1 MRNPVGDFI
10 YYKVDNVWFIVV
22 YVSKNNTE
30 QAVTP
35 AADEAAAP
43 EEDQSESAE
52 QPDAPVS
59 EQLETGRLRI
69 LRTIRNL
76 FLTQNKVVLMGDWN
90 HLKDRIVLLMEEL
103 HATRLPTGPS

>member
-1 MRNPVGDFI
+1 M
-10 YYKVDNVWFIVV
+10 V

-30 QAVTP
+30 QVLAP
-35 AADEAAAP
+35 AAAEADTP
-43 EEDQSESAE
+43 DEDQSESAE
-52 QPDAPVS
+52 PPDQSNS
-59 EQLETGRLRI
+59 EQLETGRMRI

-103 HATRLPTGPS
+103 HVNRLPTGPS

>member
-1 MRNPVGDFI
+1 M
-10 YYKVDNVWFIVV
+10 WFLVV

-30 QAVTP
+30 QAVVP
-35 AADEAAAP
+35 AADDAAAP
-43 EEDQSESAE
+43 DEEQSESAE
-52 QPDAPVS
+52 QPEQPTS
-59 EQLETGRLRI
+59 GQLEAGRLRI

-103 HATRLPTGPS
+103 HAYRLPTGPS